1 MPAELPEWV
10 PAARRAV
17 GDRIRVRRLHQN
29 LTQESLAHTAG
40 IDRSTIQR
48 MEAGHEMKLRLTL
61 CGYTS
66 STSCTARHRCGRFL
80 TGVEAPSQQETDP
93 DGKWVTAPISGTPLN
108 C

>member
-29 LTQESLAHTAG
+29 MTQETLALTAG

-48 MEAGHEMKLRLTL
+48 MEGGHEMKLSHLLLVAHALRV
-61 CGYTS
+61 
-66 STSCTARHRCGRFL
+66 H
-80 TGVEAPSQQETDP
+80 VTDLLH
-93 DGKWVTAPISGTPLN
+93 G
-108 C
+108 

>member
-29 LTQESLAHTAG
+29 MTQESLAHAAG

-48 MEAGHEMKLRLTL
+48 MEGGHEMKLSHLLLVAHALRV
-61 CGYTS
+61 
-66 STSCTARHRCGRFL
+66 H
-80 TGVEAPSQQETDP
+80 VTDLLH
-93 DGKWVTAPISGTPLN
+93 G
-108 C
+108 

>member
-29 LTQESLAHTAG
+29 MTQESLAYAAG

-48 MEAGHEMKLRLTL
+48 MEGGHEMKLSHLLVVAHALRVHVVDLL
-61 CGYTS
+61 HG
-66 STSCTARHRCGRFL
+66 
-80 TGVEAPSQQETDP
+80 
-93 DGKWVTAPISGTPLN
+93 
-108 C
+108 

>member
-29 LTQESLAHTAG
+29 MTQESLAHAAG

-48 MEAGHEMKLRLTL
+48 MEGGHEMKLSHLLVVAHALRTHVVDLL
-61 CGYTS
+61 HG
-66 STSCTARHRCGRFL
+66 
-80 TGVEAPSQQETDP
+80 
-93 DGKWVTAPISGTPLN
+93 
-108 C
+108 